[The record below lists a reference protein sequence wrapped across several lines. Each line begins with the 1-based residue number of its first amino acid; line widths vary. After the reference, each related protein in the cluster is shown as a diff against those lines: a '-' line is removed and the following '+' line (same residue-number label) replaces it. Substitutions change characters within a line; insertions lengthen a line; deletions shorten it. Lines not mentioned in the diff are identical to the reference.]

1 MFRFCLLA
9 IASLVAASGTAS
21 AQFYSYGGYHHSY
34 HYSYPQQQNYGNNGY
49 GYGNNGYGG
58 QRQVQYL
65 VPVTYRV
72 PIFVAPSRTVQTPAI
87 RYSQPACSTG
97 CNTCQ

>member
-1 MFRFCLLA
+1 MFRYCLLA

-34 HYSYPQQQNYGNNGY
+34 SYSQPRQNYG
-49 GYGNNGYGG
+49 YGG
-58 QRQVQYL
+58 IQQVQYL

-72 PIFVAPSRTVQTPAI
+72 PIFIQPRTTVVRQAPMIQHVQPI
-87 RYSQPACSTG
+87 QSSG
-97 CNTCQ
+97 CNCCQ